1 MAQGNGTVHEIARLL
16 IREILNFHFHPFLSS
31 NDSSEC
37 SKWQKER
44 QQVSSRT
51 YSAQFLEDV
60 VVAFFCKFLSSPNIL
75 FMQFDN
81 GGDTYSASFLK
92 DIFSGLISKLLTSTA
107 SVCMVGKQGTEP
119 SLKYLI
125 ESILKEFAKSPVK
138 VLQIPEGGQTFPDV
152 EKAEVAKIIHA
163 SLCSI
168 LQDQKSGV
176 PICMDKENGQTLAEK
191 LASAIKKEILGY
203 QIQEVQSRTFQDPAS
218 KPFEFGEMANK
229 VFTEVKKISTPSQI
243 DTPCP
248 FLVSQRFIYDV
259 LAFLLSKILPLPT
272 TFSTDTEER
281 CAEFDFIHMK
291 LLSKVMAEIS
301 KNKNAEVKYLDRV
314 QPNRVVS
321 QTVANSIYNNLLP
334 EFGSTSDVQK
344 CIRTGCTILL
354 ERIVDIL
361 RSHLKGLSSLILEE
375 IAVKL
380 LTKIFSSLPLDEV
393 DTSNVA
399 SMKEVARKIINSLQN
414 LLSNGELKVWQHDD
428 SEDLASEDSRTVG
441 EVVDSVYTDILKHS
455 NSETSLYEDLTNSNE
470 DFANRVA
477 CFMVSE
483 ISKHDFQLVIDSEKE
498 IPSASLIKLESEK
511 ILKKIISD
519 IEAGKKLNKSS
530 DIETPVV
537 SVVFLEEIVSRFLIR
552 ILLAQYDLGIH
563 KKKSLSKTDVN
574 GIAAQLKT
582 SVEKEISK
590 NKINLVASD
599 HKPVLDL
606 QYEKAVNQVV
616 HSVMSNVLEKS
627 GSQKELYND
636 MTTKKYLQIFPSYPG
651 HKSFQLLPSGNR
663 YRVLHAKITRGRG
676 SPPPPAIILLTSFP
690 QQLSYV

>member
-1 MAQGNGTVHEIARLL
+1 MAQGNGTVHEIAKLL

-37 SKWQKER
+37 CKWQKER
-44 QQVSSRT
+44 QQVSSRI

-75 FMQFDN
+75 FDS

-152 EKAEVAKIIHA
+152 EKAEIAKIIHA

-168 LQDQKSGV
+168 LQDQRSGV

-272 TFSTDTEER
+272 TLSTDTEER

-321 QTVANSIYNNLLP
+321 QTVASSIYNNLLP
-334 EFGSTSDVQK
+334 EFGSTSNVQK

-354 ERIVDIL
+354 ERIVEIL

-393 DTSNVA
+393 DRSNVA
-399 SMKEVARKIINSLQN
+399 SMKEAARKIINSLQN

-441 EVVDSVYTDILKHS
+441 EVVDSVYMDILKHS

-483 ISKHDFQLVIDSEKE
+483 ISKHDFQPVIDSEKE
-498 IPSASLIKLESEK
+498 IPSPSLIKLESEK

-519 IEAGKKLNKSS
+519 IEAGKKLNKSPDTQTS
-530 DIETPVV
+530 VV

-599 HKPVLDL
+599 RKPVLDL

-627 GSQKELYND
+627 GSQKELYKD
-636 MTTKKYLQIFPSYPG
+636 MTTKQVIFPEQVASIIINEISSNQRPP
-651 HKSFQLLPSGNR
+651 KLLPTLLFYILICVDFNSLG
-663 YRVLHAKITRGRG
+663 AKDY
-676 SPPPPAIILLTSFP
+676 TSSSC
-690 QQLSYV
+690 QA